1 MQSGTQAI
9 GEFPYRR
16 EEWVGNTTWVHQG
29 SSKMVPYVQLSNYNL
44 VHSVIRQDIPSQTVV
59 YCTPLH
65 KTPTTLVMHHSG
77 HSHIVQHWL
86 FKAIIMHKAYI
97 HCLTCH
103 GPSKITMLWT
113 LCEFPEIALEL
124 STSGTPFAWAV
135 NLQLLSVPLIRAQ
148 VNTSRTTLCYMV
160 QFGPIL
166 GGFQVQSLKCI
177 YCCYN
182 SLKMHYNMTKF
193 NGTH

>member
-65 KTPTTLVMHHSG
+65 KTPTTLVMHQWSFTHHAALVVQG
-77 HSHIVQHWL
+77 HHYAQG
-86 FKAIIMHKAYI
+86 I
-97 HCLTCH
+97 HPLSNLSWPLQNYH
-103 GPSKITMLWT
+103 
-113 LCEFPEIALEL
+113 ALD
-124 STSGTPFAWAV
+124 A
-135 NLQLLSVPLIRAQ
+135 
-148 VNTSRTTLCYMV
+148 
-160 QFGPIL
+160 L
-166 GGFQVQSLKCI
+166 GGPRDCLRTVHL
-177 YCCYN
+177 
-182 SLKMHYNMTKF
+182 
-193 NGTH
+193 